1 MNRFFIQIRT
11 VLLVNRTLRRL
22 QVRGKMYWGLF
33 WYIFSCRKE
42 FMRYYISL
50 FEQLSIKNSFNYYI
64 LNFIFSC
71 ILRYVFEKQE
81 ALRDEAL
88 SFEEKKVLLKSD
100 YLLAKL
106 FIAASKEKYQP
117 LLLSKFRAMNDY
129 IEQKSANM
137 ERDALYIFDE
147 ECVKNLAL
155 FPQPLRTSYE

>member
-1 MNRFFIQIRT
+1 
-11 VLLVNRTLRRL
+11 
-22 QVRGKMYWGLF
+22 
-33 WYIFSCRKE
+33 
-42 FMRYYISL
+42 MRYYISL
-50 FEQLSIKNSFNYYI
+50 FEQLSAKNSFNYII

-81 ALRDEAL
+81 TLRDEAL

-106 FIAASKEKYQP
+106 FIAASKEKYQS

-155 FPQPLRTSYE
+155 FQQSLQTSYE

>member
-1 MNRFFIQIRT
+1 VNRLFIQIRT
-11 VLLVNRTLRRL
+11 VLLLNSTLRCL

-33 WYIFSCRKE
+33 WYILSSRKK

-50 FEQLSIKNSFNYYI
+50 FEQLSIKNSLNNVV

-81 ALRDEAL
+81 ELRDEAL

-106 FIAASKEKYQP
+106 FIAASKEKYQS
-117 LLLSKFRAMNDY
+117 LLLSKFRAMKDY
-129 IEQKSANM
+129 IEEKSANI

-147 ECVKNLAL
+147 ECIKHLAIL
-155 FPQPLRTSYE
+155 KQQLQVSYE